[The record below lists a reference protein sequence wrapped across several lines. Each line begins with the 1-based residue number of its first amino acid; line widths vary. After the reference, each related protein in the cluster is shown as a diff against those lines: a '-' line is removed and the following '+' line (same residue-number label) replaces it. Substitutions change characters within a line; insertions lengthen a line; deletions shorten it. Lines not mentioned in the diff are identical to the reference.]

1 MFPLRYL
8 TQSIYL
14 SFASAASAQT
24 APYCIISQYV
34 DLGYSGKGIGEYQ
47 FFDTYAEEW
56 DTSACE
62 TTGNVNEDGT
72 IDERSC
78 KKMDCH
84 MPGSKTWQLMG
95 YFKEVEYTEWFE
107 QLFKHEGYC
116 VWQENE
122 YDFMYENYGAWPEG
136 CAATEVSLS
145 DGTYLYYD
153 TKALPNATMTY
164 GLYTDARCSV
174 DYTGDEVTLEEL
186 LNGGDGEGLSFDE
199 LEYWNNAMEIYRVC
213 QPCRAYALNEY
224 GGENRKKR
232 RQLEDDPNNGLFQ
245 CDDAAGYTNVNQCMK
260 FRSKTDMAYAS
271 LNEVMEMAQQ
281 GGITSLTV
289 DGLTYGE
296 YRAGFDVAE
305 EQPNWNILWIGI
317 AVLTVGLA
325 NLIGALVW
333 LRTKCRRKPAHLN
346 EPLITAL

>member
-1 MFPLRYL
+1 
-8 TQSIYL
+8 
-14 SFASAASAQT
+14 
-24 APYCIISQYV
+24 
-34 DLGYSGKGIGEYQ
+34 
-47 FFDTYAEEW
+47 
-56 DTSACE
+56 
-62 TTGNVNEDGT
+62 
-72 IDERSC
+72 
-78 KKMDCH
+78 
-84 MPGSKTWQLMG
+84 MPDSKTWQLMG

-281 GGITSLTV
+281 GGITSLTL

-296 YRAGFDVAE
+296 YRAGFDAVE

-333 LRTKCRRKPAHLN
+333 IRTKCRRKPAHLN